1 MRSVDV
7 VVPCYNYARFLT
19 SCVNS
24 VLNQNDVDVRVLIID
39 DASSDDTLLVGQNF
53 AERDP
58 RVTFRRHVTNRGNI
72 NTYNEGIEW
81 ASGDYFLL
89 LSADDWLLP
98 GALARAARVL
108 DEHTEVVLTWG
119 YAAVAK
125 RDESLP
131 GIGFQ
136 NNRPKYRVVTGQ
148 SFIETACSNGTM
160 NPIWTPTAIVR
171 TVVQKSIGGYSNN
184 LPHAG
189 DLEMWLRFA
198 CRGSIAFLDAW
209 QAVYRKHEAN
219 MHYAFT
225 NLANLRQH
233 LLAFESAFEKD
244 GHMIVNREALREQ
257 YRRSLALGA
266 VHLVQHAPT
275 HIDDTLDEAF
285 AFAKEVFP
293 KIQTTEMSKKYHLA
307 WSYGAGLANIR
318 VYGIPPGTKY
328 RVWGIPLYLFRNVVA
343 WTVRWVFAVKPSS
356 RFYCKRN
363 VWGKVGEIVES
374 YRQSRSANITK

>member
-24 VLNQNDVDVRVLIID
+24 VLNQNDIDVRVLIID
-39 DASSDDTLLVGQNF
+39 DASSDDTLVVGQTL
-53 AERDP
+53 AEQDP
-58 RVTFRRHVTNRGNI
+58 RVTFRNHTTNRGNI

-98 GALARAARVL
+98 GALARAARVF
-108 DEHTEVVLTWG
+108 DEHPEVVLTWG
-119 YAAVAK
+119 HAAVAK

-131 GIGFQ
+131 GIEFQ

-148 SFIETACSNGTM
+148 SFMETACANGTM

-171 TVVQKSIGGYSNN
+171 TSVQKSIGGYSSN

-198 CRGSIAFLDAW
+198 CRGSIAVLDAW
-209 QAVYRKHEAN
+209 QAVYRKHESN
-219 MHYAFT
+219 MHYAFD

-244 GHMIVNREALREQ
+244 GHMIDNREALREQ

-266 VHLVQHAPT
+266 IHSLQLAST
-275 HIDDTLDEAF
+275 HNGTMDEAY

-293 KIQTTEMSKKYHLA
+293 KIQMTEMGKRYHLA
-307 WSYGAGLANIR
+307 WSYSAGQANIR

-328 RVWGIPLYLFRNVVA
+328 RVWGIPLYMFRGVA
-343 WTVRWVFAVKPSS
+343 IWTLRWVLAVKPSS

-363 VWGKVGEIVES
+363 VWRKVGEIVES
-374 YRQSRSANITK
+374 YRQSRSANIAK

>member
-1 MRSVDV
+1 MSSVDV

-39 DASSDDTLLVGQNF
+39 DASSDDALLVGQNIV
-53 AERDP
+53 EQDP
-58 RVTFRRHVTNRGNI
+58 RVMFRSHITNRGNI

-108 DEHTEVVLTWG
+108 DEHSEVVLTCG
-119 YAAVAK
+119 HAAVAK

-131 GIGFQ
+131 GIEFQ

-148 SFIETACSNGTM
+148 SFMETACSNSTAS
-160 NPIWTPTAIVR
+160 PIWTPTAIVR
-171 TVVQKSIGGYSNN
+171 TSVQKSIGGYSSN

-198 CRGSIAFLDAW
+198 CRGSIAILDAW
-209 QAVYRKHEAN
+209 QAVYRKHESN
-219 MHYAFT
+219 MHYSFKD
-225 NLANLRQH
+225 LANLRQH

-244 GHMIVNREALREQ
+244 GHKIVNREALREQ
-257 YRRSLALGA
+257 YRRSLAIGA
-266 VHLVQHAPT
+266 IHLIEHAPS
-275 HIDDTLDEAF
+275 HNDDTVDEAY

-293 KIQTTEMSKKYHLA
+293 KIHTTGSWWKM
-307 WSYGAGLANIR
+307 R
-318 VYGIPPGTKY
+318 VTQILG
-328 RVWGIPLYLFRNVVA
+328 
-343 WTVRWVFAVKPSS
+343 
-356 RFYCKRN
+356 
-363 VWGKVGEIVES
+363 
-374 YRQSRSANITK
+374 